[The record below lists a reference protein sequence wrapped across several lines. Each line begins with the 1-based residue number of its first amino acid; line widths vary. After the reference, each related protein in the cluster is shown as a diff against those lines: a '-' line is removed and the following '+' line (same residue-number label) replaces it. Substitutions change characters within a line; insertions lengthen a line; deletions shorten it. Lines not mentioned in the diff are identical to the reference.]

1 VVSRIVKN
9 PFQLTIIIGLLAGL
23 LTGCGSLP
31 THRQTLNTAHR
42 AEKPV
47 TFSNQQQADLYKRL
61 ERQYRNW
68 KGTPYRLGGMTRNGI
83 DCSGFVHVAFRDG
96 LGMRIP
102 RTTQTLASRGYPISK
117 KQLKVGDL
125 VFFKTGFGKHH
136 VGIYIGNQQFIHAST
151 SSGVMKSRL
160 DNPYWSD
167 HYWKSVRLIRN

>member
-1 VVSRIVKN
+1 MKN
-9 PFQLTIIIGLLAGL
+9 LFPLIFIFGLLTSL

-31 THRQTLNTAHR
+31 THHR
-42 AEKPV
+42 TSHASRHTDQPV
-47 TFSNQQQADLYKRL
+47 TFSSQQQAALYKRL
-61 ERQYRNW
+61 EAQYRNW
-68 KGTPYRLGGMTRNGI
+68 KGTPYRLGGMNKNGI

-102 RTTQTLASRGYPISK
+102 RTTQTLASRGYPIRK
-117 KQLKVGDL
+117 RQLKVGDL

-167 HYWKSVRLIRN
+167 HYWKSVRLISN